1 MIHFLGRN
9 DRLGPGGA
17 LLLGYRL
24 VPITG
29 GAAVVTDF
37 AYHAVPVTIRVSC
50 FS

>member
-1 MIHFLGRN
+1 MTDPL
-9 DRLGPGGA
+9 LPAGA
-17 LLLGYRL
+17 FALGYRL